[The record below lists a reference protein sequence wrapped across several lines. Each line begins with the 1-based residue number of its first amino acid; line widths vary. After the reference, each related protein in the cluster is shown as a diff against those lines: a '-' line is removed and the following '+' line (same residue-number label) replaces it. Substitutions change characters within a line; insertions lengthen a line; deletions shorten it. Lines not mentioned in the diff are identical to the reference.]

1 MMNMFC
7 MSSEIKVTD
16 VICYFTVQY
25 ILYSIYMNVSFC
37 SDGVKEYKLQTCFKK
52 LDINKTIKPQD
63 SGGVFRYNLKHNSA
77 G

>member
-25 ILYSIYMNVSFC
+25 IVSTLTFHFVLMMMVLR
-37 SDGVKEYKLQTCFKK
+37 STNFKR
-52 LDINKTIKPQD
+52 
-63 SGGVFRYNLKHNSA
+63 VLKN
-77 G
+77 